1 MITLVFLELLRGVGI
16 SSKNYRYIFPFKLA
30 RIFDMKIDDLF
41 YLEELLSM
49 KKETGAV
56 ESLLRDGGKL
66 TPDLGGNL
74 TADEITGEI
83 IELNVQK

>member
-1 MITLVFLELLRGVGI
+1 MPGGGI
-16 SSKNYRYIFPFKLA
+16 STKNYRYIFPFKLA

-56 ESLLRDGGKL
+56 ESLLRDGGGKL

-74 TADEITGEI
+74 TADEIAGEI
-83 IELNVQK
+83 IELNAQK

>member
-1 MITLVFLELLRGVGI
+1 MVSVIGEVNAPKTYPAV
-16 SSKNYRYIFPFKLA
+16 S
-30 RIFDMKIDDLF
+30 DMKIDDLF

-74 TADEITGEI
+74 TAGEVTGEI
-83 IELNVQK
+83 IELNAQK

>member
-1 MITLVFLELLRGVGI
+1 M
-16 SSKNYRYIFPFKLA
+16 A

>member
-1 MITLVFLELLRGVGI
+1 MRLITLVFLELLRGVGI

-30 RIFDMKIDDLF
+30 TIFDMKIDDLF

-56 ESLLRDGGKL
+56 ESLLRDRGS
-66 TPDLGGNL
+66 
-74 TADEITGEI
+74 
-83 IELNVQK
+83 